1 MTHHFS
7 CITWNIHRGRGG
19 DGRVEPERI
28 LDVLDREIWQG
39 GDDALILQEADAE
52 AAHQTGVAAPARIE
66 KITGLHHVQSDRML
80 RSTDASHGFLGI
92 VLYLH
97 RDITVEHVQLV
108 DLPGHCA
115 RGAVVADVKKAG
127 IPLRLV
133 ATHLSLA
140 QWLRVMQMR
149 TLGQFLRR
157 CNPRQ
162 TVLVGDL
169 NEWRPWGGFAFGS
182 SVTGLHLAG
191 PALRSFPVRVPVLP
205 LDRILSTPEGQ
216 VTHARVLDGAGI
228 RAASDHRPL
237 RARITLGGA
246 TSAP

>member
-1 MTHHFS
+1 MTHEFS

-19 DGRVEPERI
+19 DGRVDPARI
-28 LDVLDREIWQG
+28 LDVLAREVWQG
-39 GDDALILQEADAE
+39 GTDALILQEADAE
-52 AAHQTGVAAPARIE
+52 AAHQAGVVEPARIE
-66 KITGLHHVQSDRML
+66 EITGLRHLQGDRAT
-80 RSTDASHGFLGI
+80 RTTDASHGFQGN

-97 RDITVEHVQLV
+97 PDITVERVSLV

-115 RGAVVADVKKAG
+115 RGAVVVDVQKAG

-133 ATHLSLA
+133 GMHLSLA

-157 CNPRQ
+157 CDKRQ

-169 NEWRPWGGFAFGS
+169 NEWRPWGGFAFS
-182 SVTGLHLAG
+182 RAVMRLDLAG
-191 PALRSFPVRVPVLP
+191 PALRSFPVRAPVLP
-205 LDRILSTPEGQ
+205 LDRVLSTPEGQ
-216 VTHARVLDGAGI
+216 VIEAQVLDGAGI

-237 RARITLGGA
+237 RARVTLGAA
-246 TSAP
+246 TSVP